1 MALADA
7 LGLGDQA
14 LVSFVGAGGK
24 KTAARRLVDA
34 GAARGRR
41 VGYTT
46 TTHTP
51 PLDGL
56 PVVLA
61 DPGRLPWRAAP
72 SSTAGASPALSFARG
87 RVPDPDRAARKL
99 RGYDPATVD
108 DCFAAGQ
115 FDWLL
120 VKADGARRREFKAPG
135 PDEPVVPSR
144 STDVVVVVSVR
155 AVGRRLDAPTVHR
168 PERVAALSG
177 RSVGDSLT
185 TADLAA
191 VLAAEGGGLRGVP
204 AGARVHL
211 VVNKA
216 DTPALTTRGRAVVDA
231 VRERTDR
238 YATTLVT
245 ALDPDGDTDDERA
258 ANPDDEREKSV

>member
-1 MALADA
+1 MDLADA
-7 LGLGDQA
+7 LGLGDRA

-24 KTAARRLVDA
+24 KTAARHLVAD
-34 GAARGRR
+34 GAARARR

-51 PLDGL
+51 PLDNL
-56 PVVLA
+56 PLVLA
-61 DPGRLPWRAAP
+61 DPERPPWGAHSVAPDGRH
-72 SSTAGASPALSFARG
+72 GALAFARE
-87 RVPDPDRAARKL
+87 RVSDPARATRKV
-99 RGYDPATVD
+99 RGYGPETVD
-108 DCFAAGQ
+108 AVFERGD